1 MDRVGYDYPRM
12 IALSRPELR
21 PEMDAKQLRKYSQ
34 HLIDVLDTE
43 GGTLKTLPIGEVIT
57 ADFPA
62 LRLVAVQ
69 DSGGTLSGFVAQPSN
84 IDPSQMVFTFDELA
98 RCKPF
103 TTTMR
108 DLLRFLEQRY
118 RHPIDIEFAVEALKT
133 WPKPAFRITLLQCRP
148 LSQHLSE
155 VNRWVPEGML
165 ERIRYIV
172 YVKPE
177 AYCRIADPFM
187 RMEVGRVVGRINE
200 TFKERNFILIGPGRW
215 GTSNA
220 LLGVRVTSADIYNCR
235 ALIEVAF
242 SDGSSSPEM
251 AYGTHFF
258 QDLVESKIFPLALF
272 PSEEYTFFNWTFFNN
287 APNILPDLFPVDA
300 EWADVIS
307 VIDVPQVTNGRL
319 VEIIMDGHHDEA
331 LGYLKQ
337 YD

>member
-1 MDRVGYDYPRM
+1 
-12 IALSRPELR
+12 
-21 PEMDAKQLRKYSQ
+21 
-34 HLIDVLDTE
+34 
-43 GGTLKTLPIGEVIT
+43 
-57 ADFPA
+57 
-62 LRLVAVQ
+62 
-69 DSGGTLSGFVAQPSN
+69 
-84 IDPSQMVFTFDELA
+84 MVFTFDELA

-272 PSEEYTFFNWTFFNN
+272 PSEECTFFNWTFFNN